1 MEQLPDDVLV
11 MTMKKYLGVEDVI
24 GCRLVCKR
32 FAALALHPDVWRGRR
47 IDRRY
52 PHIRAKRYSTTVL
65 HLAPCLEFYST
76 DMVPALITT
85 RCAISE
91 LRLRVAKE
99 GFIAAEYALAVR
111 NQEALGRLKSL
122 HLEYYSQCYSQVT
135 GGDALM
141 STLALCCGLETLEIS
156 SSVPRTLRPVVHGP
170 SSASLKTFKC
180 ELIRNSASFV
190 NTILAA
196 HASTLENVDLE
207 VSYQSL
213 FERYNCWN
221 SDDTARLLAGTPKL
235 RWLVSSVLPGLEA
248 VAVAARETLRILGLD
263 FIAKDQPAVTEAA
276 RTLRKATKLK
286 NVSLT
291 FRDDDDDDSSR
302 PDFCGEVIEA
312 IASPSID
319 YLLLRGCP
327 PMEAL
332 ARKLPGLPALSLL
345 VVCTPLD
352 DELDK
357 LLLAITPHAAPALRT
372 LQLESHDD
380 NYCTHAWMHRDA
392 VSTVLTANP
401 LLHIQV
407 KYTTMCE
414 EDVCPACS
422 LGCHK
427 DDDETAENWELGV
440 HLQLFSH
447 DHDKCPAPEKHET
460 HGMQIQIRTS

>member
-47 IDRRY
+47 IFRSTLS
-52 PHIRAKRYSTTVL
+52 RARHYATTVL
-65 HLAPCLEFYST
+65 HLAPCLLEVYST
-76 DMVPALITT
+76 DMFPALITT
-85 RCAISE
+85 RCAIKH
-91 LRLRVAKE
+91 LTLQVAKE
-99 GFIAAEYALAVR
+99 GFIASEYALVVR
-111 NQEALGRLKSL
+111 NQEALGRLRGL
-122 HLEYYSQCYSQVT
+122 YLGCYHQVT

-141 STLALCCGLETLEIS
+141 STLALCCGLETLEFS
-156 SSVPRTLRPVVHGP
+156 SCVPRTLRPVVHGP
-170 SSASLKTFKC
+170 PSASLKKFKC
-180 ELIRNSASFV
+180 ELIKNSASFV
-190 NTILAA
+190 NTMLAA
-196 HASTLENVDLE
+196 HASILEDVELNV
-207 VSYQSL
+207 SHKSL
-213 FERYNCWN
+213 FESYNSWN
-221 SDDTARLLAGTPKL
+221 SDETARLLAGTPKL
-235 RWLVSSVLPGLEA
+235 RRLISSVLPGLEA
-248 VAVAARETLRILGLD
+248 VAVAARETLRSLGLD
-263 FIAKDQPAVTEAA
+263 FIAKDQPAVREAA
-276 RTLRKATKLK
+276 RTLRKATKLE
-286 NVSLT
+286 NVFLT
-291 FRDDDDDDSSR
+291 FLDDGDDSSR

-312 IASPSID
+312 IASTSVD

-327 PMEAL
+327 PMESL

-380 NYCTHAWMHRDA
+380 HYCTHAWMHRDA

-407 KYTTMCE
+407 EYTRRCE

-440 HLQLFSH
+440 DLQLFSH
-447 DHDKCPAPEKHET
+447 DHDKCPVPEEHET
-460 HGMQIQIRTS
+460 YGMQIQIRTS